1 MQASKPSASAETVT
15 VVRAQLHR
23 MGVVNDPFAESMLS
37 ARSRWLLRAFELP
50 VLRRYPRNATFSFLA
65 ARTRFFDETVTAA
78 LNAGVTQVVIVGAGY
93 DSRAWRL
100 ARPDVRFFEVDH
112 PATQA
117 EKRLRAPAGPGPVF
131 VGCDLVDGDVVLAL
145 TACGLDPGARTV
157 FVVEGLTMYL
167 SEASVR
173 AVFTALARTSA
184 TGSRLAANFT
194 VDGGGSVSPLS
205 RTVASAK
212 RAQWARGGE
221 PTHQWVRPDA
231 LNGFLAGCGWT
242 VTETVLGPEL
252 AAHYLEGSVIPTTGV
267 SPGAICVSTQR
278 AADYSSQ

>member
-1 MQASKPSASAETVT
+1 
-15 VVRAQLHR
+15 
-23 MGVVNDPFAESMLS
+23 
-37 ARSRWLLRAFELP
+37 
-50 VLRRYPRNATFSFLA
+50 
-65 ARTRFFDETVTAA
+65 
-78 LNAGVTQVVIVGAGY
+78 
-93 DSRAWRL
+93 
-100 ARPDVRFFEVDH
+100 
-112 PATQA
+112 
-117 EKRLRAPAGPGPVF
+117 
-131 VGCDLVDGDVVLAL
+131 
-145 TACGLDPGARTV
+145 
-157 FVVEGLTMYL
+157 MYL
-167 SEASVR
+167 SEEVLCAL
-173 AVFTALARTSA
+173 FTALARTSA

-252 AAHYLEGSVIPTTGV
+252 AARYLEGSVIPTTGV